1 MIEACK
7 HSRITNLFNNPNA
20 ELRLLY
26 FRGLQEQIDTTHF
39 DVMLS
44 YHHKGYIYIYLQ
56 SLWKGVE

>member
-44 YHHKGYIYIYLQ
+44 YHHKGWTQ
-56 SLWKGVE
+56 QA